1 MKSNSFIKIKQNNK
15 IIWENNT
22 ALKILLLF
30 FDNPTKEFYEK
41 QVADR
46 TGLSVGAVNKYLK
59 TIAKEGFLK
68 LAKRGNMN
76 FYLFDRENAVVRY
89 LKIAYSLS
97 RPAVDSIKNFARK
110 FGVKIYVYGSVARGE
125 DTEESDWDIL
135 IMGEIKLNEL
145 DAELRAIRNQLD
157 AQLKP
162 IVFTQAEWT
171 AMEKKDKAFYER
183 VEKDKIELI

>member
-1 MKSNSFIKIKQNNK
+1 MKSNSFVKIKKNNK

-30 FDNPTKEFYEK
+30 FDNPTREFYEK
-41 QVADR
+41 QVADS
-46 TGLSVGAVNKYLK
+46 TGLSTGAVNKYLK

-76 FYLFDRENAVVRY
+76 FYLLERENAVVKHF
-89 LKIAYSLS
+89 KIAYSLS
-97 RPAVDSIKNFARK
+97 EPAVDSIKNFAKK
-110 FGVKIYVYGSVARGE
+110 FGVKTYVYGSVARGE
-125 DTEESDWDIL
+125 NTEESDWDIL
-135 IMGEIKLNEL
+135 IIGEIKLNEL
-145 DAELRAIRNQLD
+145 DAELRAIRNQFD
-157 AQLKP
+157 VQLKT
-162 IVFTQAEWT
+162 IVFTQSEWT